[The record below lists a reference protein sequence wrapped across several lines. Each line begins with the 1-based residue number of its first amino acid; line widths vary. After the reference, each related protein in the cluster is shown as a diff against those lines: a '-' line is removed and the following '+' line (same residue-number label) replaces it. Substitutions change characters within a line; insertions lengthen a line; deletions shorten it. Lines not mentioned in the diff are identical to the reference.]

1 MDIGT
6 AALWFVMA
14 FVVGYNIG
22 KTRAENI
29 EDEEE
34 YVDEIQYKDDATD
47 EIISSRNVID
57 IIIEEDSGWF
67 YVYNYHTSEFMAQ
80 GKTKSDVENALVYRY
95 PTKLFNATEENL
107 EELGL

>member
-6 AALWFVMA
+6 AALWFVIS
-14 FVVGYNIG
+14 FVVGYYIG
-22 KTRAENI
+22 KARAENE

-34 YVDEIQYKDDATD
+34 YVDEIQYKDNVTD

-57 IIIEEDSGWF
+57 IIIEEDSGCF
-67 YVYNYHTSEFMAQ
+67 YVYNCHTSEFMAQ
-80 GKTKSDVENALVYRY
+80 GKTKKEIEKALVYRY
-95 PTKLFNATEENL
+95 PTKLFNASPENL